1 MAIAI
6 QDDFASAY
14 YNRGN
19 ALANLQR
26 LDEAIENYMQVVRL
40 EGGDA
45 PTFYNVALAYDEKQD
60 YRAAA
65 DYFRRA
71 VDVEEFYEEPSYCLG
86 CTHDALRRYEG
97 AVACFG
103 GSLALE

>member
-45 PTFYNVALAYDEKQD
+45 PTLYNVALACDEKQD

-71 VDVEEFYEEPSYCLG
+71 VGVDELCAQAWYRLG
-86 CTHDALRRYEG
+86 GAPDALGRCAG
-97 AVACFG
+97 ARG
-103 GSLALE
+103 WLGR